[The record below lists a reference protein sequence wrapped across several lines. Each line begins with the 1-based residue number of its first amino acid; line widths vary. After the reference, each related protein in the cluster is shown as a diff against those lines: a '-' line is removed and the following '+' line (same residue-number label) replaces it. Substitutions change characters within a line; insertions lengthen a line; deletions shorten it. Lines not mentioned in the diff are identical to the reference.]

1 MIYAD
6 TSFLVSVLVT
16 DLHSERAREMLA
28 GTGERFAY
36 NEWLALE
43 IENALGLTVFRKHLT
58 WDQVAQ
64 ALAFRDGLLAS
75 GKWSE
80 QGVALRQGLLRAKS
94 LSRLH
99 VEETGCRS
107 LDVVQVALALETGVE
122 VFWTFD
128 KKQRTLAERAG
139 LEVNR

>member
-6 TSFLVSVLVT
+6 TSFLVSVLVM
-16 DLHSERAREMLA
+16 DSHSERAREMLA
-28 GTGERFAY
+28 CTGERFAY

-64 ALAFRDGLLAS
+64 ALTFRDCLLAA

-80 QGVALRQGLLRAKS
+80 QGVPFRQGLLRAKS
-94 LSRLH
+94 LSRLYAG
-99 VEETGCRS
+99 ETGCRS

-128 KKQRTLAERAG
+128 KKQRALAERAG